1 MSDTGENPLKKSCSS
16 GNARVKPAAHTS
28 WRTSHLHTPKAF
40 FTRSAFTLIE
50 LLVVIAII
58 AILASMLLPALQ
70 QARARGKSSQCIN
83 NLRVIGQAF
92 TFYSD
97 DNRGWF
103 PAYWDK
109 NPSGAVVRYW
119 YNGAA
124 SNGLLVPYLGASAYP
139 IGQWGHKSSN
149 AANPIGRH
157 RISCPELN
165 GFYPLSPP
173 PTHTVVYGYGYN
185 IGICD
190 SKKRKAIRFFRPTTL
205 GLISDIAHNVPKWT
219 AGYVYPTSN
228 SNYIGSYIRH
238 GKNAG
243 VLFAAG
249 NVSMLDRGKLAKV
262 RYYPDK

>member
-1 MSDTGENPLKKSCSS
+1 MKSENLFS
-16 GNARVKPAAHTS
+16 GGMLFPAPGRTKPCG
-28 WRTSHLHTPKAF
+28 
-40 FTRSAFTLIE
+40 FTLIE
-50 LLVVIAII
+50 LLDVIAII
-58 AILASMLLPALQ
+58 AILAAMLLPALQ
-70 QARARGKSSQCIN
+70 QARARGRASQCIN
-83 NLRVIGQAF
+83 NLREIGQAF

-109 NPSGAVVRYW
+109 DPAGNVVRFW

-124 SNGLLVPYLGASAYP
+124 SNGLLVPYLGASDFP
-139 IGQWGHKSSN
+139 IGLWGHKNTN
-149 AANPIGRH
+149 ASQPIGRH

-165 GFYPLSPP
+165 GFFPLTSASK
-173 PTHTVVYGYGYN
+173 VIYGYGYN

-190 SKKRKAIRFFRPTTL
+190 NPPKRKVIRFVRPTSL
-205 GLISDIAHNVPKWT
+205 GLIGDIVDTKPKWT
-219 AGYVYPTSN
+219 AGTVYPTSN

-249 NVSMLDRGKLAKV
+249 NVSMLDRGKLGKV